1 LEADKKMGSLRR
13 PVFAGCTECLY
24 LQEMLGYDFLRDQ
37 GTLGDEDAS
46 ISRGMS
52 CKIYR
57 AVMPSKS
64 CILINAAMDHP

>member
-1 LEADKKMGSLRR
+1 
-13 PVFAGCTECLY
+13 
-24 LQEMLGYDFLRDQ
+24 MLGYDFLRDQ